1 LIACLNP
8 APISGMLRTDRIVRP
23 VEVTRPIVKAAS
35 RASTERSA
43 YREII
48 VEATAYTYAGSRT
61 ATGTW
66 PSRGTVAV
74 DPKVIPLGTRLYIEG
89 YGPGVACDTGGA
101 IRGKKVDLYMA
112 SRGEC
117 ISWGRRIVI
126 VRIEG
131 ERD

>member
-1 LIACLNP
+1 
-8 APISGMLRTDRIVRP
+8 MLGTDRIAKP
-23 VEVTRPIVKAAS
+23 VVAIRPIVKAAS
-35 RASTERSA
+35 RASTERPA

-48 VEATAYTYAGSRT
+48 IEATAYTYSGHRT
-61 ATGTW
+61 FTGTV

-74 DPKVIPLGTRLYIEG
+74 DPRIIPLGTRLWVEG

-101 IRGKKVDLYMA
+101 IRGRRVDLYMA

-117 ISWGRRIVI
+117 ISWGRRTVR

-131 ERD
+131 EI